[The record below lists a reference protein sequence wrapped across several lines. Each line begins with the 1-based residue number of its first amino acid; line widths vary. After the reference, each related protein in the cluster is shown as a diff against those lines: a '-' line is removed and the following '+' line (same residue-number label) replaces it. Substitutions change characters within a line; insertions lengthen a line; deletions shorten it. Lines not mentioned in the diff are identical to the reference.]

1 MPFLLLSSYNPSLT
15 STQNNIWESGGG
27 QVGSLLNLVPD
38 EFTAQWFRSGISAV
52 EFILS
57 IINSAVAPAW
67 PVREESVVPFVWAYG
82 ARELIVER
90 KSVGKIVALRAA
102 VECVKIGDCNRNFGS
117 QFHFLDVPMSFH
129 EAFVSWDEQR
139 ARVVRRVHMHYD
151 LDRKNNVVAL
161 RTADFPET
169 APGRFRNEVALL
181 EKEVSRW
188 ATGVE

>member
-1 MPFLLLSSYNPSLT
+1 M
-15 STQNNIWESGGG
+15 
-27 QVGSLLNLVPD
+27 
-38 EFTAQWFRSGISAV
+38 
-52 EFILS
+52 
-57 IINSAVAPAW
+57 
-67 PVREESVVPFVWAYG
+67 PFVWAYG

-129 EAFVSWDEQR
+129 EAFVSSDEQR

-188 ATGVE
+188 ATGVEQYYAIARSTMAQHLERVLLMQALCEELRLETCELVTRCVSFEELDHSMLVSAI